1 MNKTFMNRPVI
12 KSIIIEAKGTF
23 SAFYEAQSLL
33 KEEGYTV
40 GSMCRDEPIGFADGE
55 KYDYVSKWYNMN
67 GDEKLLLDG
76 VMISDDFREGG
87 VEILYLK

>member
-1 MNKTFMNRPVI
+1 MR
-12 KSIIIEAKGTF
+12 
-23 SAFYEAQSLL
+23 
-33 KEEGYTV
+33 
-40 GSMCRDEPIGFADGE
+40 
-55 KYDYVSKWYNMN
+55 

>member
-1 MNKTFMNRPVI
+1 MTKTFMNRPVI

-67 GDEKLLLDG
+67 REEHMLLDG